1 MARPRDFI
9 EEEVLQKAICVFWR
23 KGYNGTS
30 MQDLVDGLG
39 ISRSSMYDTF
49 TDKHTLYLKALETY
63 KKKSDQLLSEI
74 FENNPSAKGAIK
86 QLFELTINDILNDG
100 EHKGCFLVNT
110 EMEVAGYKNDVKDM
124 VCQSVNNLES
134 VFRKAIARGQE
145 NGEIGK
151 RHDALALSRLM
162 SNVIKGLQVSAK
174 TTNDKAYFDD
184 IVKTTLAILD

>member
-9 EEEVLQKAICVFWR
+9 EEDVLQKAICVFWR
-23 KGYNGTS
+23 KGYKGTS

-49 TDKHTLYLKALETY
+49 TDKHTLYVKALETY
-63 KKKSDQLLSEI
+63 QKKSNQQLCDI
-74 FENNPSAKGAIK
+74 FENAPSAKAAIK

-110 EMEVAGYKNDVKDM
+110 EIEVSHKEDVKDL
-124 VCQSVNNLES
+124 VSQSVSILENA
-134 VFRKAIARGQE
+134 FYQTILRGQE
-145 NGEIGK
+145 NGEIGE

-162 SNVIKGLQVSAK
+162 SNIIKGLQVSAK
-174 TTNDKAYFDD
+174 TITDKTYFDG
-184 IVKTTLAILD
+184 IIKATLAILD